1 MAYGMPMHMP
11 FPYFYPPNGG
21 SKTQHFPVTNTVSQ
35 ISGNDGKTSARRSN
49 TSPENSSSPINFSS
63 RIQSTFNNNLSK
75 SMEDFPLENYRRS
88 RSMSNEEKSR
98 DQPDD
103 ENVEVD

>member
-1 MAYGMPMHMP
+1 
-11 FPYFYPPNGG
+11 
-21 SKTQHFPVTNTVSQ
+21 
-35 ISGNDGKTSARRSN
+35 
-49 TSPENSSSPINFSS
+49 
-63 RIQSTFNNNLSK
+63 
-75 SMEDFPLENYRRS
+75 MEDFPLENYRRS

>member
-1 MAYGMPMHMP
+1 MDD
-11 FPYFYPPNGG
+11 YPAD
-21 SKTQHFPVTNTVSQ
+21 SF
-35 ISGNDGKTSARRSN
+35 
-49 TSPENSSSPINFSS
+49 
-63 RIQSTFNNNLSK
+63 
-75 SMEDFPLENYRRS
+75 RRS